1 MTTDLLTTS
10 ERGLLTS
17 YEEVIRQGLE
27 SFVEVGNALSA
38 IRKARLYRGEF
49 ATFEEYC
56 KQRWSLSK
64 RHVNRLVSAAEV
76 VGDVCEDGE
85 DLGPMGPIP
94 SSERQARPLAEVA
107 KEDRAE
113 VWQEVVDTAPKD
125 DAGEP
130 KITAKHVEQVVAKA
144 LDKPHVSNNSGNN
157 EWYTPPEYL
166 ESARKVLGSIDCD
179 PASCST
185 ANRNVKAK
193 RFFTAEDSGLQA
205 PRWGKRVWM
214 NPPYA
219 QPLCGLFCE
228 ELKTRCQSGEVEE
241 AIVLVNNA
249 TETEWFRALTSAASA
264 VVFPAGR
271 IKFLDSEN
279 NPRNTPLQG
288 QCFLYFGTRFSVF
301 LKEFGNYGWGAI
313 VQ

>member
-1 MTTDLLTTS
+1 MEVRVSTELSALDATESALLV
-10 ERGLLTS
+10 S

-27 SFVEVGNALSA
+27 SFVEVGNALAA
-38 IRKARLYRGEF
+38 IRDRELWRGGF
-49 ATFEEYC
+49 GSFKEYC
-56 KQRWSLSK
+56 AARWGFSEVHTYRLLKANEVMADVATNPGVSPTSEKQ
-64 RHVNRLVSAAEV
+64 
-76 VGDVCEDGE
+76 
-85 DLGPMGPIP
+85 I
-94 SSERQARPLAEVA
+94 RPLAKIE
-107 KEDRAE
+107 KDRRAE

-125 DAGEP
+125 DDGEP

-166 ESARKVLGSIDCD
+166 ESARKVLGAIDCD

-193 RFFTAEDSGLQA
+193 RFFTAEDSGLDA

-228 ELKTRCQSGEVEE
+228 ELKKRCQSGEVDE

-288 QCFLYFGTRFSVF
+288 QCFVYFGTRFSVF
-301 LKEFGNYGWGAI
+301 LEEFGNYGWGAI

>member
-1 MTTDLLTTS
+1 MGNDLLTTS
-10 ERGLLTS
+10 ERGLLSS
-17 YEEVIRQGLE
+17 YETVVQQGLD
-27 SFVEVGNALSA
+27 SFVEVGNALAA
-38 IRKARLYRGEF
+38 IRDGRLYRESHQ
-49 ATFEEYC
+49 TFEQYC
-56 KQRWSLSK
+56 IERWNLSK
-64 RHVNRLVSAAEV
+64 SRAYQFLRGAEV
-76 VGDVCEDGE
+76 VERLAECTTVDVMPDNEA
-85 DLGPMGPIP
+85 
-94 SSERQARPLAEVA
+94 QVRPLASLPEEQQA
-107 KEDRAE
+107 EAWKEAVE
-113 VWQEVVDTAPKD
+113 SAPKD
-125 DAGEP
+125 EDGEP

-144 LDKPHVSNNSGNN
+144 LDKPHVSNNSGNS

-166 ESARKVLGSIDCD
+166 ESARKVLGAIDCD

-193 RFFTAEDSGLQA
+193 RFFTAEDSGLDA

-228 ELKTRCQSGEVEE
+228 ELKKRCQSGEVDE

-279 NPRNTPLQG
+279 SPRNTPLQG

-301 LKEFGNYGWGAI
+301 LEEFGHYGWGAI